1 MFIKFKN
8 QEYQYKLLNI
18 LEFTSDRKRMS
29 VIVEDQEG
37 KIMLL
42 TKGADS
48 IIQARLSK
56 EKSPFLDQTLEYIEE
71 YA

>member
-1 MFIKFKN
+1 MTISYKGK
-8 QEYQYKLLNI
+8 EYFYKLHNI

-29 VIVEDQEG
+29 VIIEDESG

-48 IIQARLSK
+48 IIM
-56 EKSPFLDQTLEYIEE
+56 
-71 YA
+71 